1 MTQSNV
7 VVDGDRFD
15 VDAEM
20 AALAVR
26 RYAMPPAVIAALR
39 QAGAKATERLLN
51 MVTNDKVFN
60 SLSPKDQMALLTL
73 TLDRAYGR
81 TEAST
86 VADVNL
92 AKIGDD
98 PSKKSDHAAQL
109 EEIAAREASSRRL
122 AQSRGQGMTPRRLI
136 ESIDRHSAAQ
146 KSNNKTAGSPYLPAE
161 QGDAGR
167 TSASPAQTRNRPV
180 PPQGQVVELRR
191 AHSNE

>member
-7 VVDGDRFD
+7 VVDGDHFD

-39 QAGAKATERLLN
+39 QAGAKATERLLK
-51 MVTNDKVFN
+51 MVTNDEVFN
-60 SLSPKDQMALLTL
+60 KLSPKDQMALLTL

-81 TEAST
+81 TEASS

-98 PSKKSDHAAQL
+98 PTKKSDHAAQL

-146 KSNNKTAGSPYLPAE
+146 GNKTAGSPYLPAE
-161 QGDAGR
+161 QEGGRPTAGP
-167 TSASPAQTRNRPV
+167 SSAQTRNRPV